1 MKKYRYRRGTNQGW
15 DVWFA
20 FDPNDRSDRPICYVW
35 PVKRSGRRR
44 WRAASEEIK
53 MVGIGD
59 TREDAIKDLM
69 ICKKWE
75 ERVKNAAQNTKE

>member
-1 MKKYRYRRGTNQGW
+1 MYKYRRGKHQGR
-15 DVWFA
+15 DVWFV
-20 FDPNDRSDRPICYVW
+20 FENDRPICYVW

-53 MVGIGD
+53 MIGIGD
-59 TREDAIKDLM
+59 TREDAIKDLL

-75 ERVKNAAQNTKE
+75 ELIKKQAAK